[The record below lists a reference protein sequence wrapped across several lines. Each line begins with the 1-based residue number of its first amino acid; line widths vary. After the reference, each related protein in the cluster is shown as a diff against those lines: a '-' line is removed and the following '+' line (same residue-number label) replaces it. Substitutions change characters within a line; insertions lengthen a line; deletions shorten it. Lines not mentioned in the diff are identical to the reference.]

1 MSEGVCFL
9 ITLAKRLLNRKKK
22 KREMK
27 TEGEGGVLKEISQSQ
42 DQNNLLQT
50 TSLNI

>member
-1 MSEGVCFL
+1 
-9 ITLAKRLLNRKKK
+9 
-22 KREMK
+22 MK
-27 TEGEGGVLKEISQSQ
+27 TEGEEGVLKEISQIQ

>member
-1 MSEGVCFL
+1 
-9 ITLAKRLLNRKKK
+9 
-22 KREMK
+22 MK
-27 TEGEGGVLKEISQSQ
+27 TEGEEGVLKEIFQIQ

>member
-1 MSEGVCFL
+1 
-9 ITLAKRLLNRKKK
+9 
-22 KREMK
+22 MK

>member
-27 TEGEGGVLKEISQSQ
+27 TEGGGVLKEISQSQ